1 LQKEERTRNQ
11 PSSHDKFL
19 TKELEEKFYLEKYLC
34 KRARES
40 LQATLSAPIKMEIW
54 EELDI

>member
-1 LQKEERTRNQ
+1 LQKEGRTRNQ

-19 TKELEEKFYLEKYLC
+19 TKELEEKFYLEKYLR

-54 EELDI
+54 EEFDI